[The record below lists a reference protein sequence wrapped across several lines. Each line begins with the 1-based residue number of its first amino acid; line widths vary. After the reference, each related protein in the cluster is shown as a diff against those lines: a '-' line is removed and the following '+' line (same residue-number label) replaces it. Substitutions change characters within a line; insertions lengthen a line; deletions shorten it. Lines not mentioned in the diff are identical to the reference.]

1 MGNNTATEFLSQ
13 KQFVEQVV
21 ESCRGDR
28 TRFCFILGAGASV
41 ESGIPTG
48 TQLEMRWMDC
58 LMGEAE
64 DFPAPKKD
72 PAETRKRA
80 AQLYEKGSIKH
91 PFETLEKAWRKAK
104 QENSAIPSEYYFDI
118 YSLRFSTEPRAGY
131 WYLEK
136 VMEGCRP
143 SVGYH
148 TLALLLTQSD
158 RHNLVITT
166 NFDSLVEDALFLYTS
181 KKPMVAGHET
191 LADYIDPNIRRPIVA
206 KVHRSLFYDPINSAD
221 DSLAPQWEDALL
233 NFFASYTPVVIGYG
247 GGDKSLMSFLAAKST
262 RMRHGLYWCCRNGS
276 DPGEKVKKL
285 VREKNGHLVSVQGFD
300 ALMLDVGM
308 ALFREEILPDATRK
322 QFDAQSTERM
332 GRYQNQ
338 WDKWQKDNEK
348 TSPETVDTMQQ
359 AEAED
364 EKSREAQDGL
374 NEWDY
379 IRRANKLGD
388 QGDYEAAIALYQKAL
403 EKKPK
408 LATAYNNLSWTY
420 NQAGQYEKAL
430 ESAERAVAL
439 KPHMAVAYSNRAGA
453 YAGLGQY
460 DEALRDSTKAIELEP
475 ELSGAYINRG
485 AAYNGL
491 SQYDMAI
498 ADCTKAIELDP
509 KNAAAYNN
517 RGDAYSGLGQYDMAI
532 ADYTKAI
539 DLAPNIAAPHRHLG
553 NAYAAQENWEKA
565 LAELTEAIRL
575 KEDYIGAYRDR
586 AKVWRT
592 LGKESLAA
600 ADEAKAAS
608 LKT

>member
-322 QFDAQSTERM
+322 QFNAQSEERM
-332 GRYQNQ
+332 DRYLEQ
-338 WDKWQKDNEK
+338 WDKWQKDNDK

-379 IRRANKLGD
+379 IRRANKLCD
-388 QGDYEAAIALYQKAL
+388 QGYYEAAIALYQKAL

-460 DEALRDSTKAIELEP
+460 DEALRDSTMAIELEP

-586 AKVWRT
+586 AKVWRA
-592 LGKESLAA
+592 LGKEALAA
-600 ADEAKAAS
+600 ADEAKAAA